1 MRTAIWLTMLLVLA
15 QGCATRLEFLPAS
28 SPAEGGSGFPV
39 PLLKFQRFSIQ
50 PERDEAPLAAGE
62 LRAGDILLSSEDT
75 LRSAGIQLMTFAP
88 VSHAAVYVGEG
99 EVVEA
104 VGGGGVQTRSVAKL
118 LEEESVVLAL
128 RVPGLTAEQAQGVRA
143 SAMQKV
149 GRQFNYAGIA
159 FNLPFT
165 FSRRLCEL
173 PIMPTAARDLC
184 IRGIGAI
191 HHLATSERAYF
202 CSQLVLQSFRQAGVP
217 ITRADPRLLSPAD
230 ILHMREGDVA
240 SVRIERP
247 LRYLGYLKAARPTV
261 VAFGG

>member
-15 QGCATRLEFLPAS
+15 QGCATRLEFQSAS
-28 SPAEGGSGFPV
+28 DPVEGKSGFSA
-39 PLLKFQRFSIQ
+39 PLLKFQRPSIQ
-50 PERDEAPLAAGE
+50 PELDASPLAPAD
-62 LRAGDILLSSEDT
+62 LRAGDILLSAEDT
-75 LRSAGIQLMTFAP
+75 LRSAGIQLVTFAP
-88 VSHAAVYVGEG
+88 VSHAAVYVGDG
-99 EVVEA
+99 MVVEA
-104 VGGGGVQTRSVAKL
+104 VGGGVQTRTVAQL
-118 LEEESVVLAL
+118 LEEETVILAL
-128 RVPGLTAEQAQGVRA
+128 RVPELSAEQAQGVRA
-143 SAMQKV
+143 SAMRKV
-149 GRQFNYAGIA
+149 GRRFNYAGVA

-202 CSQLVLQSFRQAGVP
+202 CSQLVLQSYRQAGVP
-217 ITRADPRLLSPAD
+217 ITQADPRLLSPAD

-240 SVRIERP
+240 SVRIDRP
-247 LRYLGYLKAARPTV
+247 LRYVGHLKDARPIA